1 VFLSYGIG
9 NPTQETYEY
18 LVPQVGFVPKS
29 TTVNGTVTTSGNTS
43 TISGTAATQSTLGIT
58 GFGSAVRSYPF
69 TRYLLVTALDLDH
82 YRSAKEAR
90 DFGKQ
95 PSSAS
100 VNPMIF
106 ALFFRTL

>member
-43 TISGTAATQSTLGIT
+43 TISGTAATQL
-58 GFGSAVRSYPF
+58 P
-69 TRYLLVTALDLDH
+69 
-82 YRSAKEAR
+82 
-90 DFGKQ
+90 
-95 PSSAS
+95 
-100 VNPMIF
+100 
-106 ALFFRTL
+106 